1 METAK
6 VAGSIAGS
14 KPYQE
19 RARRAL
25 PLLVRQAHAGTPI
38 YYSDLASELN
48 MPNPR
53 NLNYVLGSIGQALEA
68 LSKAWKEKVPPIQC
82 LAINKHT
89 GLPGEGIGWFITEKG
104 DFRNLSRKQQR
115 LLVEAELQKVF
126 AYPKWHAVLSAF
138 ELSPVQADFT
148 ALVRK
153 VAQFRASGESPEHKE
168 LKEFVAK
175 HPEVVGLPVSGS
187 TGETEF
193 SLPSGDTI
201 DVLFQHHDDCSYGTL
216 PHLSPSALANQ
227 AVPLGPIL
235 GAPLG
240 RGADRL
246 GRAAEHRR
254 EGAALNPPHHDM
266 VQGAGRRSR
275 AKSGTEGSGR
285 RAEGVEARLAR
296 RGDGRR
302 TTEIVQMQRPVSRP
316 VSRVPAEGSG
326 RRGEGVEARLAG
338 HGDGERTTE
347 HRSSGCNVPHSVP
360 VPQSVPHSVPHSSHY
375 TSPIMCQRC
384 PVS

>member
-89 GLPGEGIGWFITEKG
+89 GLPGEGIGWFITKKE

-201 DVLFQHHDDCSYGTL
+201 DVLFQHHDDWVAVEVKSAA
-216 PHLSPSALANQ
+216 SALLDVARGVFQCVKYRAVVEAVQ
-227 AVPLGPIL
+227 ATRNLKQNVRAVLVLGGELPDEL
-235 GAPLG
+235 TPVKNTL
-240 RGADRL
+240 
-246 GRAAEHRR
+246 
-254 EGAALNPPHHDM
+254 
-266 VQGAGRRSR
+266 
-275 AKSGTEGSGR
+275 
-285 RAEGVEARLAR
+285 GVEVI
-296 RGDGRR
+296 
-302 TTEIVQMQRPVSRP
+302 E
-316 VSRVPAEGSG
+316 RVVA
-326 RRGEGVEARLAG
+326 A
-338 HGDGERTTE
+338 
-347 HRSSGCNVPHSVP
+347 
-360 VPQSVPHSVPHSSHY
+360 
-375 TSPIMCQRC
+375 
-384 PVS
+384 